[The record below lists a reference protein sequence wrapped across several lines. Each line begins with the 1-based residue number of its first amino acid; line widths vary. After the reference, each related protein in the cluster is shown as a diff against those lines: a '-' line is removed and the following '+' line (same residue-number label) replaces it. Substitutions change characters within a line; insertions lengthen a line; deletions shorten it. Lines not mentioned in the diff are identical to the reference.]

1 MKNFNIILMN
11 IILKVSRIFIYI
23 NFLEINKKT
32 I

>member
-11 IILKVSRIFIYI
+11 IILKMSRIFIYI